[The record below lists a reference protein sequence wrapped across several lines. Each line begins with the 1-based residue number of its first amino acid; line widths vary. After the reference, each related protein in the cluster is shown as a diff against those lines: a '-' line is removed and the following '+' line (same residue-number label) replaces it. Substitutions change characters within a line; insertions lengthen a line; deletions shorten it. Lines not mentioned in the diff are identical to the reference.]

1 MTRFDA
7 VDCSSLRCA
16 IGQFAICG
24 VDEWGDLKMSMDA
37 QKLNAGLFDSDRSVL
52 IDADNI

>member
-1 MTRFDA
+1 VTRFDA